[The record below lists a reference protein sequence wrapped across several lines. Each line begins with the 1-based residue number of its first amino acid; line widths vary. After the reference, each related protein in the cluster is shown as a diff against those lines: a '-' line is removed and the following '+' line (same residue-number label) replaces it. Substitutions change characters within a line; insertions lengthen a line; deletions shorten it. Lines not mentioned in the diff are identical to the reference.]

1 MSNPWVETVD
11 AVDASGLASSSYG
24 LLECLP
30 WIDAANARRSA
41 KARDA
46 APIPVSM
53 LSILDRK
60 G

>member
-1 MSNPWVETVD
+1 MD
-11 AVDASGLASSSYG
+11 AVDASGLASSFYG

-41 KARDA
+41 KARDVA
-46 APIPVSM
+46 HIPVSM

-60 G
+60 GKR